1 MDVSSGNNLVA
12 FQKEQKK
19 LSITELPVWVGNAS
33 PCSITFSLTFV
44 SSLYDTSL
52 ITLLPLRILLPAPDF
67 DFFSN
72 TELKMWSFLDS
83 ILSSL
88 LFSIHIC
95 SAMGWKSVSPLPRIH
110 MLKFWSWGFWDDKV
124 LRVESSGIGLVLLYK
139 RPGEHPYHFY
149 LVTIHQ
155 ENSCLW
161 SRKHTL
167 TRYWICWHIDLRFPS
182 LYICEKWMAIVYK
195 PPSPWYSVIA
205 VWTKTSFTDDLSVI
219 LVICWCR
226 LYFSFSFFNY
236 LTPH

>member
-95 SAMGWKSVSPLPRIH
+95 SAMG
-110 MLKFWSWGFWDDKV
+110 
-124 LRVESSGIGLVLLYK
+124 
-139 RPGEHPYHFY
+139 
-149 LVTIHQ
+149 
-155 ENSCLW
+155 
-161 SRKHTL
+161 
-167 TRYWICWHIDLRFPS
+167 
-182 LYICEKWMAIVYK
+182 
-195 PPSPWYSVIA
+195 
-205 VWTKTSFTDDLSVI
+205 
-219 LVICWCR
+219 
-226 LYFSFSFFNY
+226 
-236 LTPH
+236 

>member
-1 MDVSSGNNLVA
+1 MWAVEITLWPSR
-12 FQKEQKK
+12 KK
-19 LSITELPVWVGNAS
+19 KKRYPL
-33 PCSITFSLTFV
+33 LTFQFGLEMPQHV
-44 SSLYDTSL
+44 QSLFPWPSFLISMTPL

-161 SRKHTL
+161 SRSMFLPDTESAGTL
-167 TRYWICWHIDLRFPS
+167 ILGFSAFT
-182 LYICEKWMAIVYK
+182 
-195 PPSPWYSVIA
+195 SVRNEWLLFISHPA
-205 VWTKTSFTDDLSVI
+205 HGI
-219 LVICWCR
+219 L
-226 LYFSFSFFNY
+226 L
-236 LTPH
+236 

>member
-44 SSLYDTSL
+44 SYLYDTSL

-95 SAMGWKSVSPLPRIH
+95 SAMG
-110 MLKFWSWGFWDDKV
+110 
-124 LRVESSGIGLVLLYK
+124 
-139 RPGEHPYHFY
+139 
-149 LVTIHQ
+149 
-155 ENSCLW
+155 
-161 SRKHTL
+161 
-167 TRYWICWHIDLRFPS
+167 
-182 LYICEKWMAIVYK
+182 
-195 PPSPWYSVIA
+195 
-205 VWTKTSFTDDLSVI
+205 
-219 LVICWCR
+219 
-226 LYFSFSFFNY
+226 
-236 LTPH
+236 